1 MNQRLHAVA
10 ATVAAFALLGA
21 APLSASAQNVAVVNG
36 KAVPKSRVDALLQ
49 QVTASGRPRTPELE
63 KQVQEE
69 VIAREVFM
77 QEAERRGLQ
86 GSDEVRTQL
95 EFARQQII
103 IRALFSDFQKKN
115 PVTDAEIKA
124 EYDKFRA
131 QVGEREFKARH
142 ILVEKE
148 DEARALIAQ
157 LRGGANFADL
167 AKRASKDP
175 GSAANGGDLDWA
187 APGSYVK
194 EFADAM
200 TRLQKG
206 QTSEAPVRS
215 QFGFHIIRVDDI
227 RQAQVPSME
236 ELRPQIAQNLQQQKL
251 QNFQEDLRKK
261 ARIQ

>member
-1 MNQRLHAVA
+1 MSKTILSLAAAVA
-10 ATVAAFALLGA
+10 IGVTTVAAPLGA
-21 APLSASAQNVAVVNG
+21 LAQNVAVVNG
-36 KAVPKSRVDALLQ
+36 KAVPKARLDALLQ

-63 KQVQEE
+63 GQVREE

-77 QEAERRGLQ
+77 QEAERLGLQ
-86 GSDEVRTQL
+86 GSAEVRTQM

-103 IRALFSDFQKKN
+103 IRALFADFQKKN
-115 PVTDAEIKA
+115 PVTEAEVKA
-124 EYDKFRA
+124 EYDKFRG

-148 DEARALIAQ
+148 DEARALITQ

-167 AKRASKDP
+167 AKRASKDS

-200 TRLQKG
+200 TRLAKG
-206 QTSEAPVRS
+206 QTTDAPVRS

-227 RQAQVPSME
+227 RQAQVPSMD
-236 ELRPQIAQNLQQQKL
+236 ELRPQISQNLQQQKL
-251 QNFQEDLRKK
+251 QAFQEDLRKK
-261 ARIQ
+261 AKIQ

>member
-1 MNQRLHAVA
+1 MNRRIHAL
-10 ATVAAFALLGA
+10 ATATLALSLVGA
-21 APLSASAQNVAVVNG
+21 AAPALAQNAAIVNG
-36 KAVPKSRVDALLQ
+36 KAVPKARVDALLQ

-77 QEAERRGLQ
+77 QEAERLGLQ
-86 GSDEVRTQL
+86 GSPEVRTQM

-103 IRALFSDFQKKN
+103 IRALFSDFAKKN
-115 PVTDAEIKA
+115 PVTDAEVKA
-124 EYDKFRA
+124 EYDKFRS

-206 QTSEAPVRS
+206 QTTDAPVRS

-227 RQAQVPSME
+227 RQAQVPSMD
-236 ELRPQIAQNLQQQKL
+236 ELRPQITQNLQQQKL
-251 QNFQEDLRKK
+251 QAFQEDLRKK